1 MGLYRVNKRENI
13 VFWAILSEIIT
24 EKMAILSEINAVN
37 FVRGFFV
44 QFGTSFILDGWK
56 SQELI
61 PLSLSQ

>member
-13 VFWAILSEIIT
+13 VFWVILSEIIT

-44 QFGTSFILDGWK
+44 LGPVLF
-56 SQELI
+56 
-61 PLSLSQ
+61 